1 MSIQNSD
8 PWFGRGQTLGVTDAS
23 QGSAVTGSQKVFT
36 DTDPRTSNASVH
48 LSNRLVHCIA
58 VRNTSG
64 GALLPGAVVKFKKA
78 AILDEVDGAAA
89 AATDAPLGVVDEYL
103 PAAGVANNDVFWL
116 VVAGPTAIPTAG
128 TPASGDLLTVTAG
141 AAASGTAANAIGVAL
156 AAKAA
161 GKVRVL
167 LNPLF
172 GHSGA

>member
-23 QGSAVTGSQKVFT
+23 QGSAVTGSQKVFA
-36 DTDPRTSNASVH
+36 DTDPRTSRAGVF

-64 GALLPGAVVKFKKA
+64 SALLPGAVVKFKKA

-103 PAAGVANNDVFWL
+103 PATGVANNDVFWL
-116 VVAGPTAIPTAG
+116 VVAGPTAITTAG
-128 TPASGDLLTVTAG
+128 TPAAGDLLTATAG
-141 AAASGTAANAIGVAL
+141 AAASGTAANSIGVAL
-156 AAKAA
+156 AAKVS

>member
-1 MSIQNSD
+1 MSIHNSD

-23 QGSAVTGSQKVFT
+23 QGSAVTGSQKVFS
-36 DTDPRTSNASVH
+36 DTDPRTSNAGVH

-64 GALLPGAVVKFKKA
+64 NALLPGAVVKFKKA

-103 PAAGVANNDVFWL
+103 PATGVANGDVFWL
-116 VVAGPTAIPTAG
+116 VVSGPTAINTAANLAAG
-128 TPASGDLLTVTAG
+128 ALVTATAG
-141 AAASGTAANAIGVAL
+141 AAASGTAANSIGVVISAS
-156 AAKAA
+156 AA
-161 GKVRVL
+161 GKVRTL
-167 LNPLF
+167 LNTPY